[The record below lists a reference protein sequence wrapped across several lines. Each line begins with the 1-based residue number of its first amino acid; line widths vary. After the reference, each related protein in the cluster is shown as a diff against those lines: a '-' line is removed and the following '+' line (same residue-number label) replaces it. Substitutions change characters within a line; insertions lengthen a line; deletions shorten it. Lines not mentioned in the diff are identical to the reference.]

1 MLVRSGESSVPAR
14 GLVMRSACRASLGIV
29 CCEEYD
35 VGVLTGMEKGLDVR
49 GLVSRGAEGKPKGES
64 CAETGDSVSVA
75 DCGGVKV
82 NPPKAGLIPVGD
94 M

>member
-1 MLVRSGESSVPAR
+1 M
-14 GLVMRSACRASLGIV
+14 
-29 CCEEYD
+29 
-35 VGVLTGMEKGLDVR
+35 GVLAGRENGFDVL

-64 CAETGDSVSVA
+64 WADTGESVSVA
-75 DCGGVKV
+75 DCGGVKA

>member
-1 MLVRSGESSVPAR
+1 MLVRRGESRVPAR
-14 GLVMRSACRASLGIV
+14 DRPMRSACSASRGIV

-35 VGVLTGMEKGLDVR
+35 VGVLTGMEKGLDVL
-49 GLVSRGAEGKPKGES
+49 GLPSRDAEGKPKGES
-64 CAETGDSVSVA
+64 WADTGESVSVA
-75 DCGGVKV
+75 ECGGVNV